1 MTTVL
6 PIDYVTILEATEML
20 QTVMH
25 AGKHSC
31 RKAARRSA

>member
-6 PIDYVTILEATEML
+6 PIDYVTILEAAEML
-20 QTVMH
+20 QAAMH
-25 AGKHSC
+25 AGEHSC